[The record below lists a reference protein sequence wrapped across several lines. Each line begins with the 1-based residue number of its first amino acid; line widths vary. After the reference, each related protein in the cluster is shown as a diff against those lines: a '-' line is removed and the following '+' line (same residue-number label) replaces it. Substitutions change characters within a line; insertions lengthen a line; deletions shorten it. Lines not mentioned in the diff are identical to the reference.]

1 MDGNLSRATIRFISK
16 QLKELHDSPPE
27 GINVLLSEENIT
39 EITAEVEGPAD
50 TPFHGGTFKMRLILP
65 HDYPEAPPKGF
76 FVTKIFHP
84 NIRQPGGEICVNTLK
99 KDWQPS
105 HSLRHVLM
113 VIRCLLIEPFPE
125 SALNE
130 EAAKLL
136 LEDYDEYFR
145 RAKMLTSIYASTL
158 GHAESCAKSSESSK
172 AVLKGNMKH
181 KKKSLRRL

>member
-1 MDGNLSRATIRFISK
+1 MTT
-16 QLKELHDSPPE
+16 LKLRQKVW
-27 GINVLLSEENIT
+27 VLRCFLW
-39 EITAEVEGPAD
+39 
-50 TPFHGGTFKMRLILP
+50 LILKSP
-65 HDYPEAPPKGF
+65 LFWKPGF

-84 NIRQPGGEICVNTLK
+84 NIRQPSGEICVNTLK

-113 VIRCLLIEPFPE
+113 VVRCLLIEPFPE

-158 GHAESCAKSSESSK
+158 GHAGVARNHQSHPKQFWKGTWNTRKKVYADFDAGFWTLWYFSSSF
-172 AVLKGNMKH
+172 KG
-181 KKKSLRRL
+181 SLRYKVKQRPYK